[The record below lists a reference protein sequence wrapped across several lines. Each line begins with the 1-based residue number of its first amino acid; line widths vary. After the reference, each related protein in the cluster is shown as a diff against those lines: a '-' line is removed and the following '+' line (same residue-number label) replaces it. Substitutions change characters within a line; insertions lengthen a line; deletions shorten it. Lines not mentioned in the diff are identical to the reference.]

1 MKIKWMKLKWLFF
14 LISAVVILPGV
25 YSLIRWRLRPSIDFV
40 GGTLLEIKN
49 EELKTKNLE
58 EIVGSTLGEKAKSIQ
73 TTGSNTFLLR
83 FSELKEGEKEKLL
96 DQLEEKYGK
105 TIIIRWETLGP
116 ALGKELLRKTL
127 AAIILAASAILFYVN
142 SQFKDKSF
150 GVCAVLAMF
159 HDSLVLIGSYS
170 LLGHFFGAEADA
182 LFVTA
187 VLTIL
192 SFSVHDTVVVYDR
205 IRELQRTNP
214 KLELEEAA
222 NLAVSQT
229 LARSINNSLTIIFM
243 LLALVWLG
251 GATTRWFATA
261 LLIGTVSGTYSSTFT
276 AIPLLVVWKEIFK
289 KNKD

>member
-1 MKIKWMKLKWLFF
+1 MKVKWMKFKWLFF
-14 LISAVVILPGV
+14 LVSAVVILPGV
-25 YSLIRWRLRPSIDFV
+25 YSLIRWRLKPSIDFI
-40 GGTLLEIKN
+40 GGTLLEIRADKLNKN
-49 EELKTKNLE
+49 LIERTTQEMEMELKSQQTSGK
-58 EIVGSTLGEKAKSIQ
+58 STY
-73 TTGSNTFLLR
+73 LLR
-83 FSELKEGEKEKLL
+83 FSQFKEGDKNRLVAK
-96 DQLEEKYGK
+96 LEEKVGEI
-105 TIIIRWETLGP
+105 TVTRWETLGP
-116 ALGKELLRKTL
+116 ALGKELLGKTL
-127 AAIILAASAILFYVN
+127 VAIILATSAILLYVN

-150 GVCAVLAMF
+150 GVCAILAMF

-205 IRELQRTNP
+205 IRELRRTNP
-214 KLELEEAA
+214 KLELKEAA
-222 NLAVSQT
+222 NLAISQT

-276 AIPLLVVWKEIFK
+276 AIPLLVIWKEIFK
-289 KNKD
+289 KNK